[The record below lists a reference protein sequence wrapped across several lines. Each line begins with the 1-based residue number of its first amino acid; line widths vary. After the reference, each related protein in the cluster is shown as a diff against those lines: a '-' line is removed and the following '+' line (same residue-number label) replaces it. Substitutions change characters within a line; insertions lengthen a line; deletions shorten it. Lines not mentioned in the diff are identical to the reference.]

1 MRLHAFSKRVENLE
15 LSETYAILDMVRS
28 LREQGEDIVDLG
40 GGEPDF
46 RTPNHVVDAAVEAL
60 SDGDTHYTPSRG
72 TKALLDAVAHKYKT
86 EHGLDLAADK
96 NIIVTPSAK
105 HALFITL
112 MTLLDQGDEIII
124 PTPSWVSYKA
134 MAAMAGA
141 TVKAVPLDGKNGFM
155 LEADA
160 LEQAITPRTKAILI
174 NNPNNPTGRV
184 LTREEVTGVVQVA
197 LKHGLYIISDEIY
210 EKVIYGQARHIS
222 IASIE
227 GAQDIT
233 VTISGF
239 SKAYAMTGWRLGYV
253 VSCERISNELLKV
266 HQHTVGCAGSFIQ
279 RGGVAALKGCQHRI
293 ADMVTSYQKRRDR
306 LIEGLQR
313 IAGIQCVAPEGALYL
328 FASIADLG
336 FENSLAFT
344 RWLLSTAKVAVTPG
358 TAFGEGGEGYIR
370 LSFAGSDEAID
381 EAVRRFHQA
390 FK

>member
-1 MRLHAFSKRVENLE
+1 
-15 LSETYAILDMVRS
+15 MVRS

-46 RTPNHVVDAAVEAL
+46 RTPEHVVDAAVEAL

-86 EHGLDLAADK
+86 EHALDLAADK
-96 NIIVTPSAK
+96 NIIITPSAK
-105 HALFITL
+105 HALFIAL
-112 MTLLDQGDEIII
+112 MTLLDEGDEIII

-141 TVKAVPLDGKNGFM
+141 TVKAVPLDGRNGFL
-155 LEADA
+155 LEPQV

-184 LTREEVTGVVQVA
+184 LTREEVEGVVQVA

-210 EKVIYGQARHIS
+210 ERVIYGQARHIS
-222 IASIE
+222 IASIA
-227 GAQDIT
+227 GAEDIT

-253 VSCERISNELLKV
+253 VAAEPIANEMLKV

-279 RGGVAALKGCQHRI
+279 RGGIAALKGCQQRI
-293 ADMVTSYQKRRDR
+293 ADMVTAYQRRRDR
-306 LIEGLQR
+306 LIDGLEK
-313 IAGIQCVAPEGALYL
+313 IPGIQCIAPEGALYI

-336 FENSLAFT
+336 FENSLSFT

-381 EAVRRFHQA
+381 EAVKRFHHA
-390 FK
+390 FQ

>member
-227 GAQDIT
+227 GAQDT
-233 VTISGF
+233 PTKPTCS
-239 SKAYAMTGWRLGYV
+239 
-253 VSCERISNELLKV
+253 
-266 HQHTVGCAGSFIQ
+266 
-279 RGGVAALKGCQHRI
+279 
-293 ADMVTSYQKRRDR
+293 KRREKMR
-306 LIEGLQR
+306 
-313 IAGIQCVAPEGALYL
+313 
-328 FASIADLG
+328 
-336 FENSLAFT
+336 SLSSRCRTNRKHGSTRSAKRCSKRSATNCSAAAT
-344 RWLLSTAKVAVTPG
+344 RWWPFTPG
-358 TAFGEGGEGYIR
+358 
-370 LSFAGSDEAID
+370 S
-381 EAVRRFHQA
+381 RRKRSTH
-390 FK
+390 